1 MIFEDVKGRDLKP
14 EVISLQGLDLYRN
27 DVDSKRLF
35 IKFQENS
42 SSQLSGAFTMNVS
55 VVSEW
60 ILPNR

>member
-1 MIFEDVKGRDLKP
+1 MADVLRS
-14 EVISLQGLDLYRN
+14 EVISLEGLDLYRN
-27 DVDSKRLF
+27 DVDGQRLL

-42 SSQLSGAFTMNVS
+42 SNQLSGAFKMNVR

>member
-1 MIFEDVKGRDLKP
+1 MDLKP

-27 DVDSKRLF
+27 DVDGKRLF

-55 VVSEW
+55 LVSEW

>member
-1 MIFEDVKGRDLKP
+1 MADVLRH
-14 EVISLQGLDLYRN
+14 EVISLEGLDLYRN
-27 DVDSKRLF
+27 DVDGQRLL

-42 SSQLSGAFTMNVS
+42 SNQLSGAFTMNVS

>member
-1 MIFEDVKGRDLKP
+1 MGRGLKP
-14 EVISLQGLDLYRN
+14 EVISLEGLDLYRN
-27 DVDSKRLF
+27 DVDGQRLL

-42 SSQLSGAFTMNVS
+42 SNQLSGAFKMNVR

>member
-1 MIFEDVKGRDLKP
+1 MADVLRP
-14 EVISLQGLDLYRN
+14 EVISLEGLDLYRN
-27 DVDSKRLF
+27 DVDGQRLL

-42 SSQLSGAFTMNVS
+42 LNQLSGAFTMNVS